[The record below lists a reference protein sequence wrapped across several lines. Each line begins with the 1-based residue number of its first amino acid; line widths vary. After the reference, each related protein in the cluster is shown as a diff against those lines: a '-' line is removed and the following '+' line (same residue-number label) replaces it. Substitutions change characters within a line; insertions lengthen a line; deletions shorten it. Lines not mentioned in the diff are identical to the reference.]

1 MKWHIKKYEMIHWI
15 NMKWYYW
22 KAMVKTLK
30 KRASMAGSAVCPLE
44 NNPLSIISHFYNLC
58 LPIFV
63 KYICSICKK
72 YFSRTVEHI
81 CKIHNTYFRNSPL
94 SMISHFYNLCLP
106 IFVQVLLKWLLRPI
120 SCMFWTNLAPPISLP
135 LQWNFK
141 KKSWQIS
148 PFFYFWEISQNSVL
162 FLESGITF
170 LKDSG
175 QKVYCTTPQESK
187 CQRRKLNI

>member
-1 MKWHIKKYEMIHWI
+1 MTHQKIWNDTLNKYEMIHWI

-63 KYICSICKK
+63 KYICSICKT
-72 YFSRTVEHI
+72 YFSKTLEHI

-141 KKSWQIS
+141 KNPDRFHLSFISERFHKILSCSLSPVS
-148 PFFYFWEISQNSVL
+148 PF
-162 FLESGITF
+162 
-170 LKDSG
+170 
-175 QKVYCTTPQESK
+175 
-187 CQRRKLNI
+187 

>member
-1 MKWHIKKYEMIHWI
+1 MIHWI
-15 NMKWYYW
+15 NMKWYNW

-63 KYICSICKK
+63 Q
-72 YFSRTVEHI
+72 F
-81 CKIHNTYFRNSPL
+81 
-94 SMISHFYNLCLP
+94 
-106 IFVQVLLKWLLRPI
+106 LLKWLLCPI

-141 KKSWQIS
+141 KKSWHIS

-162 FLESGITF
+162 LFESDNTL

-175 QKVYCTTPQESK
+175 RKVYCTTPQESK